1 MVEGS
6 NVTDAILETAEG
18 YDLIVMGA
26 TEEPLFRNLLTG
38 SIPARVAK
46 QAEITVIIVKR
57 RSGVIRSVIRQTV
70 LAPSTGVGANGNS
83 LPEAEVLADGSG
95 PDAGR

>member
-1 MVEGS
+1 M
-6 NVTDAILETAEG
+6 
-18 YDLIVMGA
+18 
-26 TEEPLFRNLLTG
+26 
-38 SIPARVAK
+38 
-46 QAEITVIIVKR
+46 IIVKR